1 VGPQAPETTQIT
13 VRAYI
18 CPTPIVRTAARG
30 PAIRPAVHRSARSTL
45 ATLIRRARVPWWRA
59 QWEEPL
65 VVQSLVVELC
75 PCSRYRSRSP
85 KKRGVQAGDS
95 QLYNSARGSEPFDL
109 PVPARARRR
118 MHRHRSADEPTS
130 APAVRHH
137 ERLPSTTLFNDTD
150 RILRLRRSG
159 RGVAAA
165 APPRVSQSRRH
176 LLTVCGES
184 AHGRRY
190 LSTRVDPPPQ
200 PYVRSLPKPKR
211 SG

>member
-1 VGPQAPETTQIT
+1 MSNADSPHCRTRSGNPACGAP
-13 VRAYI
+13 
-18 CPTPIVRTAARG
+18 VRTQHAGDAHPQG
-30 PAIRPAVHRSARSTL
+30 T
-45 ATLIRRARVPWWRA
+45 RALVASPV
-59 QWEEPL
+59 QEPL

-85 KKRGVQAGDS
+85 KKRGVQARGTRLTTQS
-95 QLYNSARGSEPFDL
+95 RGSEPFDL

-184 AHGRRY
+184 AHGRRH